1 MLFMDVIAEIRRRR
15 LVSKE
20 SISSIARDLKLS
32 RPTVR
37 KHCRTQREPVYR
49 REKQPTPRLGEFQ
62 ERLETWLRTERLLPK
77 AQRRT
82 ARRLFEGLQSEG
94 YRGAYDS
101 VQRFVQ
107 RWKAVKSGPSLAHA
121 FVPLAFS
128 PGEVCQFDWSHE
140 HVEINGVMQTIKVA
154 HFRLTF
160 SRQMFVAAYPR
171 ENQEMVFDAHNRAFA
186 FFGGVPE
193 RMVYDNLKAV
203 VETIFTGKER
213 LFNRRFMVL
222 ANHYLFEP
230 VACTPASGWEKGQ
243 VENQVGN
250 IREWLFTPLARFVSF
265 EALNEWLAT
274 RCRDLA
280 ARKHPVT
287 PDRSIAQCFA
297 QEQLSLRRI
306 IAPFDGYVEH
316 MLRVSSTCLV
326 VLDRNRYSVPAAF
339 AGRAVSVRSTA
350 ARVCVVA
357 DGAVIAEHA
366 RRFGRDVL
374 ICDPWHYLS
383 LLERKPGALRNG
395 VPFREWDLPVAIQ
408 LVRDRILKQPKGDR
422 AYVELLVM
430 ARDVGLETL
439 QVACELV
446 LEGNVVTAA
455 VVMNEMRRLVAPA
468 PPAMLNIPDML
479 KLQREPLA
487 DCGRYDH
494 LREVSHVLH

>member
-1 MLFMDVIAEIRRRR
+1 MDMIAEIRRRH
-15 LVSKE
+15 LISQE

-37 KHCRTQREPVYR
+37 KHCRTRSEPVYHR
-49 REKQPTPRLGEFQ
+49 SKQPTPMLGAFENT
-62 ERLETWLRTERLLPK
+62 LEAWLRTERLLPK
-77 AQRRT
+77 RQRRT
-82 ARRLFEGLQSEG
+82 ARRLFEGLQAEG

-101 VQRFVQ
+101 VQRYAQ
-107 RWKAVKSGPSLAHA
+107 RWKAAKSGPALTGA
-121 FVPLAFS
+121 FVPLAFA

-140 HVEINGVMQTIKVA
+140 HVELGGVMQIIKVA
-154 HFRLTF
+154 HFRLAF
-160 SRQMFVAAYPR
+160 SRQMFVVAYPR
-171 ENQEMVFDAHNRAFA
+171 ETQEMVFDAHNRAFA
-186 FFGGVPE
+186 FFGGVPL

-250 IREWLFTPLARFVSF
+250 IREWLFTPLARFASF

-274 RCRDLA
+274 RCRELA
-280 ARKHPVT
+280 ARKHPIT
-287 PDRSIAQCFA
+287 PEQSIAACFIT
-297 QEQLSLRRI
+297 EQLALRRI
-306 IAPFDGYVEH
+306 TAAFDGYVEH

-350 ARVCVVA
+350 TEVRVVA

-366 RRFGRDVL
+366 RRFGRDQL
-374 ICDPWHYLS
+374 ICDPWHYLPI
-383 LLERKPGALRNG
+383 LERKPGALRNG
-395 VPFREWDLPVAIQ
+395 VPFLDWDLPTSIRQ
-408 LVRDRILKQPKGDR
+408 VRDRILKQPKGDR
-422 AYVELLVM
+422 AFVELLMM
-430 ARDVGLETL
+430 ARDVGLEVL
-439 QVACELV
+439 EVACELV
-446 LEGNVVTAA
+446 LDGTVVSAPI
-455 VVMNEMRRLVAPA
+455 VMNEMRRLVAPGL
-468 PPAMLNIPDML
+468 PIMLNVPDML
-479 KLQREPLA
+479 KLHIEPLA

>member
-1 MLFMDVIAEIRRRR
+1 MDTIAEIRRRH

-37 KHCRTQREPVYR
+37 KHCGTQSEPVYQR
-49 REKQPTPRLGEFQ
+49 RKQPTPMLGAFQ
-62 ERLETWLRTERLLPK
+62 ETLESWLQTERLLPK

-82 ARRLFEGLQSEG
+82 ARRLFEGLQVEG

-101 VQRFVQ
+101 VQRFV
-107 RWKAVKSGPSLAHA
+107 RGWKAAKTGPALTQAY
-121 FVPLAFS
+121 VPLAFA

-140 HVEINGVMQTIKVA
+140 HVELAGVMQTIKVA
-154 HFRLTF
+154 HFRLAF

-171 ENQEMVFDAHNRAFA
+171 ETQEMVFDAHNRAFA
-186 FFGGVPE
+186 FFGGVPQ

-250 IREWLFTPLARFVSF
+250 IREWLFTPLPRFASF

-274 RCRDLA
+274 RCRELA
-280 ARKHPVT
+280 QRKHPTTPEHSVAACFVT
-287 PDRSIAQCFA
+287 
-297 QEQLSLRRI
+297 EQLALRRI
-306 IAPFDGYVEH
+306 TAPFDGYVEH
-316 MLRVSSTCLV
+316 MLRASSTCLV
-326 VLDRNRYSVPAAF
+326 ALDRNRYSVPAAF

-350 ARVCVVA
+350 TQVRIVA

-366 RRFGRDVL
+366 RRFGRDQL
-374 ICDPWHYLS
+374 ICDPWHYLPI
-383 LLERKPGALRNG
+383 LERKPGALRNG
-395 VPFREWDLPVAIQ
+395 APFLDWDLPAPIR

-422 AYVELLVM
+422 AFVELLMM
-430 ARDVGLETL
+430 AREVGLDVL
-439 QVACELV
+439 QVACELA
-446 LEGNVVTAA
+446 LDGAVVSAP
-455 VVMNEMRRLVAPA
+455 VVMNEMRRLVAPTQ
-468 PPAMLNIPDML
+468 PIMLNVPDML
-479 KLQREPLA
+479 KLQIEPLA

-494 LREVSHVLH
+494 LRGGGHVLH